1 MNVTFC
7 GHSQITKADNIANW
21 LRNVTQDLIEQ
32 GATTFYLGGY
42 GEFDSLAASI
52 LREQKKKYP
61 QIELVLVL
69 AYLNTGRDVSG
80 YDSTVYPPL
89 ENVPRRFSISHR
101 NRWMVES
108 ADVVVAYVLHDWGGA
123 ATTLRCA
130 KQTKNQIIM
139 LLNEMGIDVEDYRY
153 DEKEEQL
160 YTVRTISGE
169 KYELPFNHESDGT
182 RKLIAALPV
191 ILVALQEGRLVIID
205 ELDAKLHPKL
215 LRYVISMFKNKK
227 INKYGAQLLFTSHD
241 IATMKNTV
249 FRRDEIWFAALDENH
264 SSQVYS
270 LYEIRREDKERVNS
284 TAAFDKQY
292 LEGRYGA
299 DPYLQNMLSGGEW
312 I

>member
-1 MNVTFC
+1 MAVFRIERTKDYTVMSNHHLRNHELSLKAKGLLSMMLSLPDDWNYTMNVTFC

-130 KQTKNQIIM
+130 KQKKKQIISYRD
-139 LLNEMGIDVEDYRY
+139 EMG
-153 DEKEEQL
+153 
-160 YTVRTISGE
+160 S
-169 KYELPFNHESDGT
+169 
-182 RKLIAALPV
+182 
-191 ILVALQEGRLVIID
+191 
-205 ELDAKLHPKL
+205 
-215 LRYVISMFKNKK
+215 
-227 INKYGAQLLFTSHD
+227 
-241 IATMKNTV
+241 
-249 FRRDEIWFAALDENH
+249 
-264 SSQVYS
+264 
-270 LYEIRREDKERVNS
+270 
-284 TAAFDKQY
+284 
-292 LEGRYGA
+292 
-299 DPYLQNMLSGGEW
+299 
-312 I
+312 